1 MNICVYGSSSTE
13 LPESIMKGAFRM
25 GELIAKAGH
34 GMVYGGG
41 AQGVMGASAMGA
53 RSAGGAVLGVA
64 PRFFNVDG
72 VLFEDC
78 TEFIYT
84 DTMRERKQ
92 IMEDRSDA
100 FIVCPGGVG
109 TFEEFFEIL
118 TLKQLSQHTK
128 PIVILDID
136 GYYDPMLDMIKHAVD
151 KGFVKPA
158 CLALYM
164 VTDSQ
169 ERALEYIENY
179 IPQEIHIKDLRFD
192 SGVEEEEK

>member
-136 GYYDPMLDMIKHAVD
+136 GYCPMGIVVYHTDTITAIVGSDVFIIHRQDCTNLGENTACGVLQRITYAVV
-151 KGFVKPA
+151 GFGFFGGRR
-158 CLALYM
+158 
-164 VTDSQ
+164 Q
-169 ERALEYIENY
+169 R
-179 IPQEIHIKDLRFD
+179 
-192 SGVEEEEK
+192 G